1 MEKLDIYNENG
12 EFIGTEERD
21 VVHEKRLWH
30 KTVHCWL
37 YDKEGNVFFQKRK
50 DRGTL
55 YTTASGHLSAGE
67 SVTEA
72 FQREIKEEIG
82 LNIDANDATLVNVVP
97 FKLDRVK
104 SDGSIFKDRA
114 FANVY
119 VDLYEGNYQDFT
131 MDPNEVTAIV
141 IVNAKDTLELF
152 QKENGIIEGKEITL
166 ENEIIE
172 RNIDFKEFLVNEGET
187 ALEKYG
193 EVLKKVIEL
202 TKSYYE
208 IIL

>member
-21 VVHEKRLWH
+21 VVHEKGLWH

-152 QKENGIIEGKEITL
+152 QKENGTIEGKEITL
-166 ENEIIE
+166 KNEMIK
-172 RNIDFKEFLVNEGET
+172 RPIDFKEFLVNEGET

-202 TKSYYE
+202 TKSY
-208 IIL
+208 

>member
-21 VVHEKRLWH
+21 AVHEKGLWH

-141 IVNAKDTLELF
+141 IVNAKEKELN
-152 QKENGIIEGKEITL
+152 KEVYN
-166 ENEIIE
+166 
-172 RNIDFKEFLVNEGET
+172 
-187 ALEKYG
+187 
-193 EVLKKVIEL
+193 
-202 TKSYYE
+202 S
-208 IIL
+208 

>member
-1 MEKLDIYNENG
+1 
-12 EFIGTEERD
+12 
-21 VVHEKRLWH
+21 
-30 KTVHCWL
+30 
-37 YDKEGNVFFQKRK
+37 
-50 DRGTL
+50 
-55 YTTASGHLSAGE
+55 
-67 SVTEA
+67 
-72 FQREIKEEIG
+72 
-82 LNIDANDATLVNVVP
+82 
-97 FKLDRVK
+97 
-104 SDGSIFKDRA
+104 
-114 FANVY
+114 
-119 VDLYEGNYQDFT
+119 

-202 TKSYYE
+202 TKSY
-208 IIL
+208 

>member
-12 EFIGTEERD
+12 EFIGTEERKI
-21 VVHEKRLWH
+21 VHEKGLWH

-37 YDKEGNVFFQKRK
+37 YDKEGNVFFQKRN

-55 YTTASGHLSAGE
+55 YTTASGHISAGE
-67 SVTEA
+67 SITEA

-82 LNIDANDATLVNVVP
+82 LTIDANDATLVNVVP
-97 FKLDRVK
+97 FKMDRVNE
-104 SDGSIFKDRA
+104 DGSIFKDRA

-141 IVNAKDTLELF
+141 IVNAKEALELF
-152 QKENGIIEGKEITL
+152 QKENGTIEGKEITL
-166 ENEIIE
+166 ENEMIK
-172 RNIDFKEFLVNEGET
+172 RPIDFKEFLVNEGET

-202 TKSYYE
+202 TN
-208 IIL
+208 

>member
-1 MEKLDIYNENG
+1 MSYTKKG
-12 EFIGTEERD
+12 
-21 VVHEKRLWH
+21 LWH

-202 TKSYYE
+202 TKSY
-208 IIL
+208 

>member
-12 EFIGTEERD
+12 EFIGTEERKI
-21 VVHEKRLWH
+21 VHEKGLWH

-82 LNIDANDATLVNVVP
+82 LTIDANDATLVNVVP
-97 FKLDRVK
+97 FKMDRVK
-104 SDGSIFKDRA
+104 EDGSIFKDRA

-141 IVNAKDTLELF
+141 IVNAKEALELF
-152 QKENGIIEGKEITL
+152 QKENGTIEGKEITL
-166 ENEIIE
+166 ENEMIK
-172 RNIDFKEFLVNEGET
+172 RPIDFKEFLVNEGET

-202 TKSYYE
+202 TN
-208 IIL
+208 

>member
-12 EFIGTEERD
+12 EFIGTEERKI
-21 VVHEKRLWH
+21 VHEKGLWH

-37 YDKEGNVFFQKRK
+37 YDKEGNVFFQKRN

-55 YTTASGHLSAGE
+55 YTTASGHISAGE
-67 SVTEA
+67 SITEA

-82 LNIDANDATLVNVVP
+82 LTIDANDATLVNVVP
-97 FKLDRVK
+97 FKMDRVK
-104 SDGSIFKDRA
+104 EDGSIFKDRA

-141 IVNAKDTLELF
+141 IVNAKEALELF
-152 QKENGIIEGKEITL
+152 QKENGTIEGKEITL
-166 ENEIIE
+166 ENEMIKRLIG
-172 RNIDFKEFLVNEGET
+172 FKEFLVNEGET

-202 TKSYYE
+202 IK
-208 IIL
+208 

>member
-21 VVHEKRLWH
+21 VVHEKGLWH

-152 QKENGIIEGKEITL
+152 QKENGTIEGKEITL
-166 ENEIIE
+166 KNEIIE

-202 TKSYYE
+202 TKSY
-208 IIL
+208 

>member
-12 EFIGTEERD
+12 EFIGTEERKI
-21 VVHEKRLWH
+21 VHEKGLWH

-37 YDKEGNVFFQKRK
+37 YDKEGNVFFQKRN

-55 YTTASGHLSAGE
+55 YTTASGHISAGE
-67 SVTEA
+67 SITEA

-82 LNIDANDATLVNVVP
+82 LTIDANDATLVNVVP
-97 FKLDRVK
+97 FKMDRVK
-104 SDGSIFKDRA
+104 EDGSIFKDRA

-141 IVNAKDTLELF
+141 IVNAKEALKLF
-152 QKENGIIEGKEITL
+152 QKENGTIEGKEITL
-166 ENEIIE
+166 ENEMIK
-172 RNIDFKEFLVNEGET
+172 RPIDFKEFLVNEGET

-202 TKSYYE
+202 TN
-208 IIL
+208 

>member
-12 EFIGTEERD
+12 EFIGTEERKI
-21 VVHEKRLWH
+21 VHEKGLWH

-37 YDKEGNVFFQKRK
+37 YDKEGNVFFQKRN

-55 YTTASGHLSAGE
+55 YTTASGHISAGE
-67 SVTEA
+67 SITEA

-82 LNIDANDATLVNVVP
+82 LTIDANDATLVNVVP
-97 FKLDRVK
+97 FKMDPVK
-104 SDGSIFKDRA
+104 EDGSIFKDRA

-141 IVNAKDTLELF
+141 IVNAKETLELF
-152 QKENGIIEGKEITL
+152 QKENGTIEGKEITL
-166 ENEIIE
+166 ENEMIK
-172 RNIDFKEFLVNEGET
+172 RPIDFKEFLVNEGET

-202 TKSYYE
+202 TN
-208 IIL
+208 

>member
-12 EFIGTEERD
+12 EFIGTEERKI
-21 VVHEKRLWH
+21 VHEKGLWH

-37 YDKEGNVFFQKRK
+37 YDKEGNVFFQKRN

-55 YTTASGHLSAGE
+55 YTTASGHISAGE
-67 SVTEA
+67 SITEA

-82 LNIDANDATLVNVVP
+82 LTIDANDATLVNVVP
-97 FKLDRVK
+97 FKMDRVK
-104 SDGSIFKDRA
+104 EDGSIFKDRA

-141 IVNAKDTLELF
+141 IVNAKETLELF
-152 QKENGIIEGKEITL
+152 QKENGTIEGKEITL
-166 ENEIIE
+166 ENEMIK
-172 RNIDFKEFLVNEGET
+172 RPIDFKEFLVNEGET

-202 TKSYYE
+202 TN
-208 IIL
+208 

>member
-202 TKSYYE
+202 TKSY
-208 IIL
+208 

>member
-12 EFIGTEERD
+12 EFIGTEERKI
-21 VVHEKRLWH
+21 VHEKGLWH

-37 YDKEGNVFFQKRK
+37 YDKEGNVFFQKRN

-55 YTTASGHLSAGE
+55 YTTASGHISAGE
-67 SVTEA
+67 SITEA

-82 LNIDANDATLVNVVP
+82 LTIDANDATLVNVVP
-97 FKLDRVK
+97 FKMDRVK
-104 SDGSIFKDRA
+104 EDGSIFKDRA

-141 IVNAKDTLELF
+141 IVNAKEALELF
-152 QKENGIIEGKEITL
+152 QKENGTIEGKEITL
-166 ENEIIE
+166 ENEMIK
-172 RNIDFKEFLVNEGET
+172 RPIDFKEFLVNEGET

-202 TKSYYE
+202 TN
-208 IIL
+208 

>member
-1 MEKLDIYNENG
+1 MEKLDIYDANG
-12 EFIGTEERD
+12 EFIGTEERKI
-21 VVHEKRLWH
+21 VHEKGLWH

-37 YDKEGNVFFQKRK
+37 YDKEGNVFFQKRN

-55 YTTASGHLSAGE
+55 YTTASGHISAGE
-67 SVTEA
+67 SITEA

-82 LNIDANDATLVNVVP
+82 LTIDANDATLVNVVP
-97 FKLDRVK
+97 FKMDRVK
-104 SDGSIFKDRA
+104 EDGSIFKDRA

-141 IVNAKDTLELF
+141 IVNAKEALELF
-152 QKENGIIEGKEITL
+152 QKENGTIEGKEITL
-166 ENEIIE
+166 ENEMIK
-172 RNIDFKEFLVNEGET
+172 RPIDFKEFLVNEGET

-202 TKSYYE
+202 TN
-208 IIL
+208 

>member
-12 EFIGTEERD
+12 EFIGTEERKI
-21 VVHEKRLWH
+21 VHEKGLWH

-37 YDKEGNVFFQKRK
+37 YDKEGNVFFHTRN

-55 YTTASGHLSAGE
+55 YTTASGHISAGE
-67 SVTEA
+67 SITEA

-82 LNIDANDATLVNVVP
+82 LTIDANDATLVNVVP
-97 FKLDRVK
+97 FKMDRVK
-104 SDGSIFKDRA
+104 EDGSIFKDRA

-141 IVNAKDTLELF
+141 IVNAKEALELF
-152 QKENGIIEGKEITL
+152 QKENGTIEGKEITL
-166 ENEIIE
+166 ENEMIK
-172 RNIDFKEFLVNEGET
+172 RPIDFKEFLVNEGET

-202 TKSYYE
+202 TN
-208 IIL
+208 